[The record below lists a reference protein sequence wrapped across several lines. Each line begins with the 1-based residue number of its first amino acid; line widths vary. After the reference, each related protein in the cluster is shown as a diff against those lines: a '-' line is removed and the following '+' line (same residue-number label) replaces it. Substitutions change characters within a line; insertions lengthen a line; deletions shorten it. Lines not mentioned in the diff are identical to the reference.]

1 MCRLCP
7 VHVCGYLLLDCL
19 LGFMQ
24 FSKGIICRKLSRKYE
39 FMTVGLVIVVLQGI
53 KWIFSC
59 RFHIFWL
66 NWVMFAVE

>member
-1 MCRLCP
+1 
-7 VHVCGYLLLDCL
+7 
-19 LGFMQ
+19 
-24 FSKGIICRKLSRKYE
+24 
-39 FMTVGLVIVVLQGI
+39 MTVGLVIVVLQGI